1 MANTLDEIASDV
13 EAETTLI
20 AGVGTLI
27 AGLKQQ
33 VADAL
38 SGTTL
43 PPAVQAK
50 IDTIFAGTEA
60 NKTALADALAANVP

>member
-1 MANTLDEIASDV
+1 MPTLDDILADV
-13 EAETTLI
+13 TAESTTIDSLS
-20 AGVGTLI
+20 AFI

-33 VADAL
+33 LADAL

-50 IDTIFAGTEA
+50 VDAVFAQAES
-60 NKTALADALAANVP
+60 NKQKLADALAANVP